1 MRSRS
6 EQLVAVTRI
15 ARHVVAQP
23 IWRLEILRRLFVIEF
38 HFRDDEAV
46 MPAAVDIDLH
56 DAIFER
62 DVVAYFLEP
71 PAFGRGPERVELY
84 WRQLHFAFLADVA
97 DAALVSERVTLVRF
111 SQPHLKAVVETDK
124 IPLRNLR
131 VRKSSQLFRQFADE
145 KLPLDLAIRFC
156 RLTHDRFIRA

>member
-1 MRSRS
+1 MPSRS

-23 IWRLEILRRLFVIEF
+23 IWRLKILRRLFVIEF

-56 DAIFER
+56 DAISER
-62 DVVAYFLEP
+62 DVVTCFLEP
-71 PAFGRGPERVELY
+71 LALGRGPERVELH
-84 WRQLHFAFLADVA
+84 WRQLHFAFLADVP

-111 SQPHLKAVVETDK
+111 PQPHLKAVVETDK

-131 VRKSSQLFRQFADE
+131 VPKFRELFRQFADE
-145 KLPLDLAIRFC
+145 KFSLDLAMHLRE
-156 RLTHDRFIRA
+156 